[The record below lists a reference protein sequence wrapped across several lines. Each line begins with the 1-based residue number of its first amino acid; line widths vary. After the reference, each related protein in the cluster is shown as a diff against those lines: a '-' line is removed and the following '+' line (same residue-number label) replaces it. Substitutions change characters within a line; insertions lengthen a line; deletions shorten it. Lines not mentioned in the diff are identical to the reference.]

1 MELDLNKEE
10 TKMNDKWDVN
20 QSMIDLY
27 LEACSDFVE
36 NDDKFNSFKQ
46 DSRYTPVLEHV
57 SHEES
62 LTYLNE
68 MKSRELLT
76 QEILESV
83 KENDEYGTPT
93 TYEYDGLGT
102 LSPSTIRYLKNS
114 LDILDYFGSDI
125 SYDNI
130 VEIGGG
136 YGGLCKVF
144 TSFVNFKKY
153 TLFDLPE
160 ASRLSQKYL
169 SKFEPLKNK
178 VIFKDTDNVNQ
189 LRKVDL
195 TISNYAFS
203 ECARQY
209 QEEYYNKVIKS
220 SSKFYI
226 IYNSFTQNNIGPD
239 EFLNIV
245 SDSFDV
251 HIEKEIRPTHSNLI
265 LYGTKK

>member
-1 MELDLNKEE
+1 
-10 TKMNDKWDVN
+10 MNDKWDVN

-36 NDDKFNSFKQ
+36 NDDKFDSFKR

-57 SHEES
+57 SKDES
-62 LTYLNE
+62 LTYINE
-68 MKSRELLT
+68 MKSKELLT
-76 QEILESV
+76 QEVLESV
-83 KENDEYGTPT
+83 KENDKYGTPV
-93 TYEYDGLGT
+93 TYEYDGLGE

-114 LDILDYFGSDI
+114 LDILDYFGSDA

-160 ASRLSQKYL
+160 ASKLSQKYL
-169 SKFEPLKNK
+169 SKFESLRGK
-178 VIFKDTDNVNQ
+178 VTFRDTDNVNQ

-195 TISNYAFS
+195 AISNYAFS
-203 ECARQY
+203 ECSSKY
-209 QEEYYNKVIKS
+209 QEEYYNKVIKGAG
-220 SSKFYI
+220 KFYI
-226 IYNSFTQNNIGPD
+226 IYNAFTQNNIGPD
-239 EFLNIV
+239 EFLNLARET
-245 SDSFDV
+245 FDV
-251 HIEKEIRPTHSNLI
+251 YVEKEIRPTHSNLI
-265 LYGTKK
+265 LYGIRK